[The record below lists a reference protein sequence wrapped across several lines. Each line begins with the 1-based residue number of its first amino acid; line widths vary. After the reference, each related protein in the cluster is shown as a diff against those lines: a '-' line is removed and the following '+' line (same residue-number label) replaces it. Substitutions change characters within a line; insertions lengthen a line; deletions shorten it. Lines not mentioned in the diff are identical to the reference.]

1 MAESAFNQNSSCD
14 DEDQYSSSKG
24 KMPNRSKKLK
34 IDRLDKL
41 EERVK
46 VIEESVLKLNSKSL
60 VELQK
65 QLSEKTRLLSETN
78 QKLLEIQENFKCII
92 CKSILKKDS
101 ITLPCCGQIG
111 CCQECLRT
119 WMNENP
125 SCPLC
130 RSPIDISSCS
140 KIPPSLSPVL
150 KIFHKLNSSEHD
162 VIEV

>member
-14 DEDQYSSSKG
+14 DEDQYSSAKG

-41 EERVK
+41 EKRVK

-78 QKLLEIQENFKCII
+78 QKLLEIQEIYKEDMMDSHSSMYEDILKNNII
-92 CKSILKKDS
+92 CSNCVSKMLISYSDKVKSFFQRVI
-101 ITLPCCGQIG
+101 
-111 CCQECLRT
+111 
-119 WMNENP
+119 
-125 SCPLC
+125 
-130 RSPIDISSCS
+130 
-140 KIPPSLSPVL
+140 
-150 KIFHKLNSSEHD
+150 HK
-162 VIEV
+162 